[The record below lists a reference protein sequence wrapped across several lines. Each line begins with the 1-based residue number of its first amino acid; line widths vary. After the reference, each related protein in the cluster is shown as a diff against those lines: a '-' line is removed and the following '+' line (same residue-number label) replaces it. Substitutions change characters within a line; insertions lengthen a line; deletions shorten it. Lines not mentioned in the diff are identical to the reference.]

1 MALVRSSGVLGN
13 PLSVDF
19 WADADPFG
27 GAVRAL
33 AERCPVLTN
42 VRVDWKETP
51 AAHVFTADLPG
62 VRKGDAKVE
71 VVDGDVLVIS
81 GQRAREKE
89 EEEGGGKDERW
100 HLVER
105 SSGGFERRF
114 RLPGGVRVDGVSAS
128 MEDGVLTV
136 TVPKEEVAKK
146 PQVKAVEIEG

>member
-1 MALVRSSGVLGN
+1 MLAN

-51 AAHVFTADLPG
+51 TAHVFKADLPG

-81 GQRAREKE
+81 GQRARE
-89 EEEGGGKDERW
+89 EEGGGKDERW
-100 HLVER
+100 HRVER

-136 TVPKEEVAKK
+136 NVPKEEEAKK
-146 PQVKAVEIEG
+146 PQVKAVEIQG

>member
-1 MALVRSSGVLGN
+1 MALARSSGVLGN

-19 WADADPFG
+19 RADAGPFG

-71 VVDGDVLVIS
+71 VVDGDVLIIS

-89 EEEGGGKDERW
+89 EGGGKDGRW
-100 HLVER
+100 HRVER

-146 PQVKAVEIEG
+146 PQVKAVEIQG